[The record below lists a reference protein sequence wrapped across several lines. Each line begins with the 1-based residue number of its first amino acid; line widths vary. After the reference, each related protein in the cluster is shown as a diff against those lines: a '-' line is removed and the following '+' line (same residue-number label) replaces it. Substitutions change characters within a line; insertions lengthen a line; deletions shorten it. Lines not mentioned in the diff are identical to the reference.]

1 MPESGKKGLYQLG
14 CKDAD
19 DSPNDG
25 IYEDNVNVAKSL
37 QLEQQRLGQLSHTAK
52 SERAVTATKQSF
64 GSLNSGFN
72 CFEDIALRQ
81 SKHSSSQILQIGAG
95 QNIEIEK
102 LVLRAESL
110 QATDS

>member
-37 QLEQQRLGQLSHTAK
+37 QLEQQRLG
-52 SERAVTATKQSF
+52 
-64 GSLNSGFN
+64 
-72 CFEDIALRQ
+72 
-81 SKHSSSQILQIGAG
+81 
-95 QNIEIEK
+95 
-102 LVLRAESL
+102 
-110 QATDS
+110 